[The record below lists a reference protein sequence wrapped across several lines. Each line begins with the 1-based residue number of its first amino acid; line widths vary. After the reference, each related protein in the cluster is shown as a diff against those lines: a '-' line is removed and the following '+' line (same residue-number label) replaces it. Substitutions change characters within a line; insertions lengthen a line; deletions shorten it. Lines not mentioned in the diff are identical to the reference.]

1 MMQTSTMFIMKYVS
15 YKAQQTYKSF
25 LKQRLVCSQE
35 TNDADFY
42 NVYNEIRKL

>member
-1 MMQTSTMFIMKYVS
+1 MMQTSTMFMMKYVS

-35 TNDADFY
+35 INDAGSL
-42 NVYNEIRKL
+42 NVFDEICKL